1 MDIGSEN
8 LNISQLN
15 FVLNWMKNKI
25 LRWENVY
32 LYILSGKRL

>member
-15 FVLNWMKNKI
+15 LVLNWMKNKI
-25 LRWENVY
+25 LRWNNMF
-32 LYILSGKRL
+32 IFTF

>member
-8 LNISQLN
+8 LIISQLN

-25 LRWENVY
+25 LTWNNMF
-32 LYILSGKRL
+32 IFTF